1 MAKMDLSLHE
11 FEELKN
17 RIDTTLNEI
26 AEEIKGIQK
35 ENIRITTNVKYLT
48 TGIKLFRS
56 EKCPRDKEEEK
67 EILLDSEKKNIL
79 VQTKIEKIKS
89 DLRSIALKTG
99 LKMLEVSKVGEVESI
114 AEEDN
119 ISKDKLLNDLDKTKV
134 DLDKV
139 LIETGRLAHLFK
151 RKWRR

>member
-1 MAKMDLSLHE
+1 MYGTI
-11 FEELKN
+11 N
-17 RIDTTLNEI
+17 RVY
-26 AEEIKGIQK
+26 
-35 ENIRITTNVKYLT
+35 RV
-48 TGIKLFRS
+48 
-56 EKCPRDKEEEK
+56 
-67 EILLDSEKKNIL
+67 
-79 VQTKIEKIKS
+79 
-89 DLRSIALKTG
+89 RSIALKTG